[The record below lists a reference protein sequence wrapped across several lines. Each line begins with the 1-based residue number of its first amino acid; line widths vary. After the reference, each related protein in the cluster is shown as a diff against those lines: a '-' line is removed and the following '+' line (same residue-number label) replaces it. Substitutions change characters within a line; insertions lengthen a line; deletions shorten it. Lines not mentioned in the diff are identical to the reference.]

1 MSRTGQALLI
11 AAENSQRT
19 FLHVFTACTIDP
31 AGHIY
36 MYMYLSLTGF
46 QYVCRYLRTI
56 KVLFQ
61 YRLFQ
66 RKVAVDSSVIILSN
80 Q

>member
-1 MSRTGQALLI
+1 MYDGS
-11 AAENSQRT
+11 
-19 FLHVFTACTIDP
+19 
-31 AGHIY
+31 GHIY
-36 MYMYLSLTGF
+36 MYLFLIGF

-66 RKVAVDSSVIILSN
+66 RKVAVDSSVTILSN